1 MALTKYSIYNAC
13 FRLLKEHQRKPTRS
27 EVHEALGGGGSRG
40 TVQKYMKAWEEEHA
54 STIAVID
61 GGGVDLPDPLV
72 ALVVSIHE
80 TVTAEAAAIAADG
93 IAAGDKRFD
102 EANLLVES
110 AQDEAARVR
119 EDAAAAISVAQ
130 AKVEAL
136 EDERIQLLGRVASLE
151 DALSTWRGLAEKH
164 QEQVTSLSEETRT
177 LNDRITELREQ
188 LREAELGR
196 VSMESVQNTLMNSA
210 RQAEQLVAASKTE
223 VEALREHQ
231 ASIVLAHQG
240 EAQAWLQEKLKLN
253 QRIEVL
259 SAHAEALEQHINDS
273 C

>member
-1 MALTKYSIYNAC
+1 MAITKYGVYNAS
-13 FRLLKEHQRKPTRS
+13 FRLLKELQRKPTRS
-27 EVHEALGGGGSRG
+27 EVHKALGGGGSRG
-40 TVQKYMKAWEEEHA
+40 TIQKYMRAWEEEHA

-61 GGGVDLPDPLV
+61 GGGIDLPDPLV

-136 EDERIQLLGRVASLE
+136 QDERIQLLGRIASLE

-164 QEQVTSLSEETRT
+164 QKQVTTLSEESRT
-177 LNDRITELREQ
+177 LYDQITELREQ
-188 LREAELGR
+188 LREANLGLA
-196 VSMESVQNTLMNSA
+196 SMESAQNRLTEAVS
-210 RQAEQLVAASKTE
+210 QSEQLVAASKTE
-223 VEALREHQ
+223 LEALRQHQ